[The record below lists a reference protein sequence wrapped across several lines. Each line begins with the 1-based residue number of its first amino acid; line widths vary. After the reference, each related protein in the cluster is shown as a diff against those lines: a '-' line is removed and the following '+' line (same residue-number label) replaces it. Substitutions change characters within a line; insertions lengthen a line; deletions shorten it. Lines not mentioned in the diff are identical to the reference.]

1 MRTSNRESA
10 SPEMQSGQAI
20 NIVYYTDPLCC
31 WSWAMEQQLAQLENE
46 CSTPVNWRYCLGGL
60 LPGWGLFT
68 DNQNNILR
76 PAQMGPLWM
85 HAGEMLGLTLAHRI
99 WVEDPPAS
107 SYPACIAV
115 KCAELQSAEA
125 GKLYLHYVRKA
136 VMVHGLNIAKQDEL
150 LEVAK
155 KTAVLL
161 PGFSLSQFEEDM
173 KTDQG
178 MEAFRKDLQEVKYR
192 NINRFPTLLIQQQGL
207 PGVLV
212 TGYRPAEVLIHIING
227 FKRNAAYDADNIN

>member
-1 MRTSNRESA
+1 MITCNKESA
-10 SPEMQSGQAI
+10 APDMQSGQPL

-31 WSWAMEQQLAQLENE
+31 WSWGLEQQLARLEDE
-46 CSTPVNWRYCLGGL
+46 CGIPINWRYCMSGL
-60 LPGWGLFT
+60 LPGWGQFV
-68 DNQNNILR
+68 DNQNSILR

-85 HAGEMLGLTLAHRI
+85 HAGEMLGTMIAHRI
-99 WVEDPPAS
+99 WAEDPPAT

-115 KCAELQSAEA
+115 KCAELQSAAA

-161 PGFSLSQFEEDM
+161 PGFSFNRFKKDLE
-173 KTDQG
+173 TDQG
-178 MEAFRKDLQEVKYR
+178 IEAFRKDLQEVKYR
-192 NINRFPTLLIQQQGL
+192 NINRFPTLIIQRPEAPGL
-207 PGVLV
+207 LV
-212 TGYRPAEVLIHIING
+212 TGYRPAEVLIHIINEY
-227 FKRNAAYDADNIN
+227 KRKDVYDGDNIN